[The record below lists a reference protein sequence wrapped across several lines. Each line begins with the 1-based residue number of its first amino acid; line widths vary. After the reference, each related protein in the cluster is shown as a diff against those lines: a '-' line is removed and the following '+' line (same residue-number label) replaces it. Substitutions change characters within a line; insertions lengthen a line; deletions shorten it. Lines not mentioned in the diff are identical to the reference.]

1 MIRPI
6 IHRQLTRGDLACL
19 VDEIARMDVS
29 EGREADQALQAGAV
43 DTVLDSPAALEAV
56 LGRGGAPAPPPPTLL
71 WYIPIRAQLPPRGG
85 CRPPAPLPLT
95 LLWYIPIR
103 AQLRHRGVSDILLAD
118 YAATL
123 PVVFAA
129 SQSQRAIAQGVN
141 GMEEWW
147 RYVSGLP
154 SGTVAQ
160 AEAAA
165 DSAALAL
172 WWSGC
177 FPEWVE
183 RGGNGH
189 GMVRAYVTFAGR
201 MLALAAD
208 LLEASAPEEAALCA
222 RAAEARIELHAA
234 LAEARVDYIGEETH
248 SSESRLNR
256 FLRRLADN

>member
-19 VDEIARMDVS
+19 VHEIARMDVS

-56 LGRGGAPAPPPPTLL
+56 LGRGGAPAP
-71 WYIPIRAQLPPRGG
+71 
-85 CRPPAPLPLT
+85 LPLT

-103 AQLRHRGVSDILLAD
+103 AELRNRGVTDILLAD

-123 PVVFAA
+123 PVVFAD
-129 SQSQRAIAQGVN
+129 SQSQRRVAQGEN
-141 GMEEWW
+141 GMAEWW
-147 RYVSGLP
+147 RYVCGLP
-154 SGTVAQ
+154 QGTVAQ

-183 RGGNGH
+183 RGAAGS

-208 LLEASAPEEAALCA
+208 LLEAQAPEEASLFA
-222 RAAEARIELHAA
+222 RAAEARTELHAA
-234 LAEARVDYIGEETH
+234 LAEARVDYIGDDPH

-256 FLRRLADN
+256 FLRRLSEND

>member
-1 MIRPI
+1 MIRPL

-29 EGREADQALQAGAV
+29 EGREADEALQAGAV

-56 LGRGGAPAPPPPTLL
+56 LGRGGAPAP
-71 WYIPIRAQLPPRGG
+71 
-85 CRPPAPLPLT
+85 LPLT

-103 AQLRHRGVSDILLAD
+103 AELRTRGVTDILLAD

-123 PVVFAA
+123 PVVFATSR
-129 SQSQRAIAQGVN
+129 SQQAIAKGEN
-141 GMEEWW
+141 GMAEWW
-147 RYVSGLP
+147 RYVAALP
-154 SGTVAQ
+154 QGTVAQ

-165 DSAALAL
+165 DAAAVAL
-172 WWSGC
+172 WWAGC

-183 RGGNGH
+183 RGGAGQ
-189 GMVRAYVTFAGR
+189 GTVRAYVTFAGR

-208 LLEASAPEEAALCA
+208 LLEASAPEEASLCA

-234 LAEARVDYIGEETH
+234 LIEARVEYIGDDPH
-248 SSESRLNR
+248 SSENRLNR
-256 FLRRLADN
+256 FLRRLEEN

>member
-1 MIRPI
+1 MTGTKLASKVAVREGSMIRPI
-6 IHRQLTRGDLACL
+6 IHRQLTRGDLVCL

-43 DTVLDSPAALEAV
+43 DTVLDSPAAFEAV
-56 LGRGGAPAPPPPTLL
+56 LGRGGA
-71 WYIPIRAQLPPRGG
+71 
-85 CRPPAPLPLT
+85 PAPLPLT

-103 AQLRHRGVSDILLAD
+103 AQLRNRGVTDIVLAD

-123 PVVFAA
+123 PVVFASSH
-129 SQSQRAIAQGVN
+129 SQSAIARGEN
-141 GMEEWW
+141 GMEDWW
-147 RYVSGLP
+147 RFVAALP
-154 SGTVAQ
+154 RGTVAQ

-165 DSAALAL
+165 DAAALAL
-172 WWSGC
+172 WWAGC

-183 RGGNGH
+183 RGGTGQ

-208 LLEASAPEEAALCA
+208 LLEASAPEEASLCA
-222 RAAEARIELHAA
+222 RAAEARTELHAA
-234 LAEARVDYIGEETH
+234 LVEARVDYIGDDPH
-248 SSESRLNR
+248 STEGRLDR

>member
-6 IHRQLTRGDLACL
+6 IHRQLTRRDLACL
-19 VDEIARMDVS
+19 VDEIARMDVC
-29 EGREADQALQAGAV
+29 EGREADQALRAGAV

-56 LGRGGAPAPPPPTLL
+56 LGRGGAPAP
-71 WYIPIRAQLPPRGG
+71 
-85 CRPPAPLPLT
+85 LPLT

-103 AQLRHRGVSDILLAD
+103 AQLRHRGVTDILLAD

-123 PVVFAA
+123 PVVFATSHSHTA
-129 SQSQRAIAQGVN
+129 IGGGQRDG
-141 GMEEWW
+141 GMADWW
-147 RYVSGLP
+147 RFVVALP
-154 SGTVAQ
+154 QGTVAQ

-165 DSAALAL
+165 DAAALAL
-172 WWSGC
+172 WWAGC
-177 FPEWVE
+177 FPEFVE
-183 RGGNGH
+183 RGGSSQ

-208 LLEASAPEEAALCA
+208 LLEASAPEEALLCA
-222 RAAEARIELHAA
+222 RAAEARTELHAA
-234 LAEARVDYIGEETH
+234 LAEARVDYIGDDPH

>member
-56 LGRGGAPAPPPPTLL
+56 LGRGGAPAP
-71 WYIPIRAQLPPRGG
+71 
-85 CRPPAPLPLT
+85 LPLT

-103 AQLRHRGVSDILLAD
+103 AQLRTRGVTDILLAD

-123 PVVFAA
+123 PVVFADC
-129 SQSQRAIAQGVN
+129 QSQRGIAQGEN
-141 GMEEWW
+141 GMAEWW

-154 SGTVAQ
+154 RGTVAQ

-183 RGGNGH
+183 RGGRGH

-208 LLEASAPEEAALCA
+208 LLQASAPEEAALCA
-222 RAAEARIELHAA
+222 RAADARTELHAA
-234 LAEARVDYIGEETH
+234 LAEARVDYIGDDPH
-248 SSESRLNR
+248 SSASRLNR

>member
-19 VDEIARMDVS
+19 VEEIARMDVA

-56 LGRGGAPAPPPPTLL
+56 LGRGGA
-71 WYIPIRAQLPPRGG
+71 
-85 CRPPAPLPLT
+85 PAPLPLT

-123 PVVFAA
+123 PVVFAE
-129 SQSQRAIAQGVN
+129 SQSQRAIAQGEN
-141 GMEEWW
+141 SMAEWW

-154 SGTVAQ
+154 RGTVAQ

-183 RGGNGH
+183 RGGTGH

-208 LLEASAPEEAALCA
+208 LLEASSPEEASLLA
-222 RAAEARIELHAA
+222 RVAEARIELHAA

-256 FLRRLADN
+256 FLKRLSENN

>member
-6 IHRQLTRGDLACL
+6 IHRQLSRGDLASL
-19 VDEIARMDVS
+19 VEAIARMDVT

-56 LGRGGAPAPPPPTLL
+56 LGRGGAPAP
-71 WYIPIRAQLPPRGG
+71 
-85 CRPPAPLPLT
+85 LPLT
-95 LLWYIPIR
+95 LLWYVPIR
-103 AQLRHRGVSDILLAD
+103 AQLKNHGVTDILLAD

-123 PVVFAA
+123 PVVFATT
-129 SQSQRAIAQGVN
+129 QSQQSIAKGEN
-141 GMEEWW
+141 GMAEWS
-147 RYVSGLP
+147 RFVAALP
-154 SGTVAQ
+154 QGTVAQ

-165 DSAALAL
+165 DAAALAL
-172 WWSGC
+172 WWAGC

-183 RGGNGH
+183 RGSSGT

-208 LLEASAPEEAALCA
+208 LLEASAPAEAALCA
-222 RAAEARIELHAA
+222 RAAEARSELHAA
-234 LAEARVDYIGEETH
+234 LIEARVDYIGDHPH

-256 FLRRLADN
+256 FLKRLSGDN

>member
-19 VDEIARMDVS
+19 VDEIARMDVN

-56 LGRGGAPAPPPPTLL
+56 LGRGGAPAP
-71 WYIPIRAQLPPRGG
+71 
-85 CRPPAPLPLT
+85 LPLT

-103 AQLRHRGVSDILLAD
+103 AQLKMRGVTDIALAD

-123 PVVFAA
+123 PVVFAT
-129 SQSQRAIAQGVN
+129 SHTQTAIAQGEN
-141 GMEEWW
+141 GMAEWW
-147 RYVSGLP
+147 RFVAALP

-172 WWSGC
+172 WWAGC
-177 FPEWVE
+177 FPEFVE
-183 RGGNGH
+183 RGGASRGT
-189 GMVRAYVTFAGR
+189 VRAYVTFAGR

-208 LLEASAPEEAALCA
+208 LLEVSAPEEAALFA
-222 RAAEARIELHAA
+222 RVAEARTELHAA
-234 LAEARVDYIGEETH
+234 LAVARGDYIGEDPH

>member
-1 MIRPI
+1 MTGTKLASKSAVREGSMIRPI

-29 EGREADQALQAGAV
+29 EGREADEALQAGAV

-56 LGRGGAPAPPPPTLL
+56 LGRGGAPAP
-71 WYIPIRAQLPPRGG
+71 
-85 CRPPAPLPLT
+85 LPLT

-103 AQLRHRGVSDILLAD
+103 AQLRARGVTDIVLAD

-123 PVVFAA
+123 PVVFAT
-129 SQSQRAIAQGVN
+129 SHTHSAIAQGED
-141 GMEEWW
+141 GMAEWW
-147 RYVSGLP
+147 RFVAALP
-154 SGTVAQ
+154 RGTVAP

-165 DSAALAL
+165 PAAAVAL

-183 RGGNGH
+183 RGGAGQ
-189 GMVRAYVTFAGR
+189 GMIRAYVTFAGR

-208 LLEASAPEEAALCA
+208 LLESSAPEEAALCI
-222 RAAEARIELHAA
+222 RAAEARTELHAA
-234 LAEARVDYIGEETH
+234 LAEARVDYIGDDPH

>member
-1 MIRPI
+1 MIRPL

-29 EGREADQALQAGAV
+29 EGREADEALQAGAV

-56 LGRGGAPAPPPPTLL
+56 LGRGGAPAP
-71 WYIPIRAQLPPRGG
+71 
-85 CRPPAPLPLT
+85 LPLT

-103 AQLRHRGVSDILLAD
+103 AELRTRGVTDILLAD

-123 PVVFAA
+123 PVVFATSR
-129 SQSQRAIAQGVN
+129 SQQAIAKGEN
-141 GMEEWW
+141 GMAEWW
-147 RYVSGLP
+147 RYVAALP
-154 SGTVAQ
+154 QGTVAQ

-165 DSAALAL
+165 DAAAVAL
-172 WWSGC
+172 WWAGC

-183 RGGNGH
+183 RGGAGQ
-189 GMVRAYVTFAGR
+189 GTVRAYVTFAGR

-208 LLEASAPEEAALCA
+208 LLEASAPEEASLCA

-234 LAEARVDYIGEETH
+234 LIEARVEYIGDDPH

>member
-19 VDEIARMDVS
+19 VDEIARVDVS

-43 DTVLDSPAALEAV
+43 DRVLDSSAALEAV
-56 LGRGGAPAPPPPTLL
+56 LGRGGA
-71 WYIPIRAQLPPRGG
+71 
-85 CRPPAPLPLT
+85 PAPLPLT

-103 AQLRHRGVSDILLAD
+103 AELRHRGVTDILLAD

-123 PVVFAA
+123 PVVFAE
-129 SQSQRAIAQGVN
+129 SQSQRAIAQGEN
-141 GMEEWW
+141 GMAEWW

-154 SGTVAQ
+154 QGTVAQ

-183 RGGNGH
+183 RGGSGS
-189 GMVRAYVTFAGR
+189 GMVHAYVTFAGR

-208 LLEASAPEEAALCA
+208 LLEAKAPEEASLFS

-234 LAEARVDYIGEETH
+234 LAEARTDYLGEDPH
-248 SSESRLNR
+248 SSESRLKR
-256 FLRRLADN
+256 FLRRLQEN

>member
-1 MIRPI
+1 MITPM
-6 IHRQLTRGDLACL
+6 IHRLLTRGDLGRL
-19 VDEIARMDVS
+19 VDEMARLDVAAGRS
-29 EGREADQALQAGAV
+29 AELALEGGDV
-43 DTVLDSPAALEAV
+43 DAVLDSPIALEAV
-56 LGRGGAPAPPPPTLL
+56 RGRGGA
-71 WYIPIRAQLPPRGG
+71 
-85 CRPPAPLPLT
+85 PAPLPLT

-103 AQLRHRGVSDILLAD
+103 AELRHRGVTDILLAD

-123 PVVFAA
+123 PVVFAE
-129 SQSQRAIAQGVN
+129 SQSQRAIAQGEN
-141 GMEEWW
+141 GMAEWW

-154 SGTVAQ
+154 QGTVAQ

-183 RGGNGH
+183 RGGSGS
-189 GMVRAYVTFAGR
+189 GMVHAYVTFAGR

-208 LLEASAPEEAALCA
+208 LLESAAPEEAALCA
-222 RAAEARIELHAA
+222 RAADARTELHAA
-234 LAEARVDYIGEETH
+234 LAEARVEYIGEDPH

>member
-1 MIRPI
+1 MIRPM

-29 EGREADQALQAGAV
+29 EGREADEALQAGAV

-56 LGRGGAPAPPPPTLL
+56 LGRGGAPAP
-71 WYIPIRAQLPPRGG
+71 
-85 CRPPAPLPLT
+85 LPLT

-103 AQLRHRGVSDILLAD
+103 ARLRTRGVTDILLAD

-123 PVVFAA
+123 PVVFATSR
-129 SQSQRAIAQGVN
+129 SQQVIAKGEN
-141 GMEEWW
+141 GMSEWW
-147 RYVSGLP
+147 RSVAALP
-154 SGTVAQ
+154 QGTVAQ

-165 DSAALAL
+165 DAAGLAL

-183 RGGNGH
+183 RGGTGE

-208 LLEASAPEEAALCA
+208 LLEASAPEEASLCA
-222 RAAEARIELHAA
+222 RAADARIELHAA
-234 LAEARVDYIGEETH
+234 LIEARADYIGDDPH

-256 FLRRLADN
+256 FLRRLGDNN

>member
-19 VDEIARMDVS
+19 VEEIARMDVS

-43 DTVLDSPAALEAV
+43 DTVLDSPVALEAV
-56 LGRGGAPAPPPPTLL
+56 LGRGGA
-71 WYIPIRAQLPPRGG
+71 
-85 CRPPAPLPLT
+85 PAPLPLT

-103 AQLRHRGVSDILLAD
+103 AQLKSRGVNDILLAD

-123 PVVFAA
+123 PVVFSTAH
-129 SQSQRAIAQGVN
+129 SQSAIAQGEN
-141 GMEEWW
+141 GMTEWW
-147 RYVSGLP
+147 RFVAALP
-154 SGTVAQ
+154 QGTVAQ

-165 DSAALAL
+165 DAAALAL

-183 RGGNGH
+183 RGGAGR

-208 LLEASAPEEAALCA
+208 LLEASAPEEAALCI
-222 RAAEARIELHAA
+222 RAAEARTELHAA
-234 LAEARVDYIGEETH
+234 LAEARVDYIGDDPH
-248 SSESRLNR
+248 SSENRLNR

>member
-1 MIRPI
+1 MIRPL

-19 VDEIARMDVS
+19 VGEIARMDVS
-29 EGREADQALQAGAV
+29 EGREADEALQAGAV

-56 LGRGGAPAPPPPTLL
+56 LGRGGAPAP
-71 WYIPIRAQLPPRGG
+71 
-85 CRPPAPLPLT
+85 LPLT

-103 AQLRHRGVSDILLAD
+103 AQLRTRGVTDILLAD

-123 PVVFAA
+123 PVVFATSR
-129 SQSQRAIAQGVN
+129 SQQAIAKGEN
-141 GMEEWW
+141 GMSEWW
-147 RYVSGLP
+147 RYVAALP
-154 SGTVAQ
+154 QGTVAQ

-183 RGGNGH
+183 RGGAGQ

-208 LLEASAPEEAALCA
+208 LLEAKAPEEASLFS

-234 LAEARVDYIGEETH
+234 LIEARVEYLGDDPH

-256 FLRRLADN
+256 FLRRLAGNN

>member
-19 VDEIARMDVS
+19 VDEIARVDVT

-56 LGRGGAPAPPPPTLL
+56 LGRGGAPAP
-71 WYIPIRAQLPPRGG
+71 
-85 CRPPAPLPLT
+85 LPLT

-103 AQLRHRGVSDILLAD
+103 AQLRHRGVTDILLAD

-123 PVVFAA
+123 PVVFAT
-129 SQSQRAIAQGVN
+129 SHSHTAIGQHDA
-141 GMEEWW
+141 GMAEWW
-147 RYVSGLP
+147 RCVAALP
-154 SGTVAQ
+154 QGTVAQ

-165 DSAALAL
+165 DAAGLAL
-172 WWSGC
+172 WWAGC
-177 FPEWVE
+177 FPEFVE
-183 RGGNGH
+183 RGGASQGT
-189 GMVRAYVTFAGR
+189 VRAYVTFAGR

-208 LLEASAPEEAALCA
+208 LLEAKAPEEAALIS
-222 RAAEARIELHAA
+222 RAAEARTELHAA
-234 LAEARVDYIGEETH
+234 LIEARVDYIGEDTH

-256 FLRRLADN
+256 FLKRLSENT

>member
-1 MIRPI
+1 MIRPL

-19 VDEIARMDVS
+19 VDEIARLDVS
-29 EGREADQALQAGAV
+29 EGREADEALQAGAV

-56 LGRGGAPAPPPPTLL
+56 LGRGGAPAP
-71 WYIPIRAQLPPRGG
+71 
-85 CRPPAPLPLT
+85 LPLT

-103 AQLRHRGVSDILLAD
+103 AQLKMHGVTDILLAD

-123 PVVFAA
+123 PVVFATSR
-129 SQSQRAIAQGVN
+129 SQQAIAKGEN
-141 GMEEWW
+141 GMAEWW
-147 RYVSGLP
+147 RYVAALP
-154 SGTVAQ
+154 HGTVTQ

-165 DSAALAL
+165 DAAAVAL
-172 WWSGC
+172 WWAGC

-183 RGGNGH
+183 RGGAGQ

-208 LLEASAPEEAALCA
+208 LLEAKAPEEASLFS

-234 LAEARVDYIGEETH
+234 LIEARVEYLGDDPH

-256 FLRRLADN
+256 FLRRLAHDN

>member
-19 VDEIARMDVS
+19 VAEIARMDVA

-43 DTVLDSPAALEAV
+43 DAVLDSPAALEAV
-56 LGRGGAPAPPPPTLL
+56 LGRGGA
-71 WYIPIRAQLPPRGG
+71 
-85 CRPPAPLPLT
+85 PAPLPLT

-103 AQLRHRGVSDILLAD
+103 AQLRHRGVTDIVLAD

-123 PVVFAA
+123 PVVFAE
-129 SQSQRAIAQGVN
+129 SQSQRAIAQGEN
-141 GMEEWW
+141 GMAEWW
-147 RYVSGLP
+147 RYVSALP
-154 SGTVAQ
+154 HGTVAQ

-172 WWSGC
+172 WWAGC
-177 FPEWVE
+177 FPEWIE
-183 RGGNGH
+183 RGGTGH

-208 LLEASAPEEAALCA
+208 LLEASAPEESSLCA
-222 RAAEARIELHAA
+222 RAAEARTELHAA
-234 LAEARVDYIGEETH
+234 LAEARVDYIGDDPH

>member
-19 VDEIARMDVS
+19 VGEIARVDMS
-29 EGREADQALQAGAV
+29 EGREADEALQAGAV

-56 LGRGGAPAPPPPTLL
+56 LGRGGAPAP
-71 WYIPIRAQLPPRGG
+71 
-85 CRPPAPLPLT
+85 LPLT

-103 AQLRHRGVSDILLAD
+103 AQLRTRGVTDILLAD

-123 PVVFAA
+123 PVVFASSR
-129 SQSQRAIAQGVN
+129 SQPAIARGED
-141 GMEEWW
+141 GMTEWW
-147 RYVSGLP
+147 RFVAALP
-154 SGTVAQ
+154 QGTVAQ

-165 DSAALAL
+165 DAAALAL

-183 RGGNGH
+183 RGGNGQ

-208 LLEASAPEEAALCA
+208 LLESSAPEEASLFT
-222 RAAEARIELHAA
+222 RAADARTELHAA
-234 LAEARVDYIGEETH
+234 LAEARVDYLGEDTH